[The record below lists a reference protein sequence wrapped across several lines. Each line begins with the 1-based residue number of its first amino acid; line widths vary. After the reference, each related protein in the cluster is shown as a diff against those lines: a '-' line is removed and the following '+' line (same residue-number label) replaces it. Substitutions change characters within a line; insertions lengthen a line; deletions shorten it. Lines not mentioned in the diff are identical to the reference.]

1 MRHVFIINPAAGKKD
16 STKEIRERVRNL
28 RTSEPVEIY
37 LTRYPGDAQKRA
49 RYEAEQGDHV
59 RIYSCGG
66 DGTANEVLNGLA
78 GYSNCAMGII
88 PIGSGNDFVRALEK
102 YSREDFLD
110 VEHMIQGEEVP
121 IDLIE
126 CQGKYSMN
134 VLSVGYDSA
143 VAKNVD
149 KFKKLPLVSGSLAY
163 KMSIVYCL
171 FSKRKHKIKILLDGE
186 PFQKTEAEKTTLL
199 AIAANGRFYG
209 GGIKAAPL
217 SVMDD
222 GLMDFIHVDTISVVK
237 FLSIIGKYIKG
248 THLQNPKY
256 RSFLSF
262 LRCKKIQFLAD
273 EPVDVNLDGE
283 IFSMKNPEINVLPGA
298 LRIIMPKKAETLT
311 NKSEKQESKLAF
323 QG

>member
-1 MRHVFIINPAAGKKD
+1 MRHVFIINPTAGRHD
-16 STKEIRERVRNL
+16 STAEIREKIRNL

-37 LTRYPGDAQKRA
+37 LTRSPGDAQKRA
-49 RYEAEQGDHV
+49 RYEAEQGDRV

-78 GYSNCAMGII
+78 GYPNCAMGII
-88 PIGSGNDFVRALEK
+88 PIGSGNDFVRALED
-102 YSREDFLD
+102 YSRDDFLD
-110 VEHMIQGEEVP
+110 VERMVHGEEVP

-134 VLSVGYDSA
+134 VLSVGFDSA

-171 FSKRKHKIKILLDGE
+171 FSKRSHKVKFLLDGE
-186 PFQKTEAEKTTLL
+186 PFQKTESGKTTLL
-199 AIAANGRFYG
+199 TVAANGRYYG

-222 GLMDFIHVDTISVVK
+222 GLIDFIHVDTIPVLK

-248 THLQNPKY
+248 THLNNPKY
-256 RSFLSF
+256 KDFLTF
-262 LRCKKIQFLAD
+262 QRCKKVQFLSD
-273 EPVDVNLDGE
+273 EPIDVNLDGE
-283 IFSMKNPEINVLPGA
+283 IFAMMNPEINVLPGA
-298 LRIIMPKKAETLT
+298 IRIILPKKAEFSV
-311 NKSEKQESKLAF
+311 NRSENQEKESVY
-323 QG
+323 Q